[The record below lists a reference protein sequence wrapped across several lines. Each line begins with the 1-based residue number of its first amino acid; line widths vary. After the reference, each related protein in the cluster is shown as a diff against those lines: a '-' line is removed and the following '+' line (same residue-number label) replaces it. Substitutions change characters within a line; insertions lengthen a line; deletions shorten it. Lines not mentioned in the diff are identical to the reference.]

1 MSQLLPMP
9 GKVYMLK
16 HIKLPVSSSTRTI
29 VVPGGPSE
37 PLRDF
42 HPNIVESLF
51 SRKVSDGEKQSQ
63 ETSIWRRMSPLRCYK
78 MQQKEAWGGEQ
89 SPKKLNR
96 AITWPSHS
104 APCRR
109 PRRIKKRDSN
119 RCLYTRVHSHRTQ
132 PPKGG
137 NNPRVHQQLNG

>member
-1 MSQLLPMP
+1 MSQLLPVP

-63 ETSIWRRMSPLRCYK
+63 ETSIWSHMESPEML
-78 MQQKEAWGGEQ
+78 QDA
-89 SPKKLNR
+89 
-96 AITWPSHS
+96 T
-104 APCRR
+104 
-109 PRRIKKRDSN
+109 
-119 RCLYTRVHSHRTQ
+119 
-132 PPKGG
+132 KGG
-137 NNPRVHQQLNG
+137 LGRGAVPQKAKQSNHVAQPFRSLP